1 MRIVIVGAGQ
11 VGTSTAAELA
21 SDHEVVVIDR
31 DPDRT
36 EQLEYDLDVL
46 TVCGDGASVSTLESA
61 EIERADIVIASTD
74 DDRVNLIVCE
84 LASVGADPF
93 TIARTKNPK
102 YRRAWEE
109 GEDVFGVDLMVCSTE
124 MTAHD
129 IVRVVDVP
137 AAIDID
143 PFADGAIE
151 MVELEVGPESA
162 VAGHRVAEADQ
173 FEQVT
178 FVALFRDDGFVFPSG
193 ETRIKSGD
201 RLVVIGPPDEVRSFA
216 TETAPPT
223 TPAVPEEIVI
233 VGGSQIG
240 HHVARLL
247 EAQGRRPTLVEGDPE
262 RARQL
267 AETLPETLVVE
278 REVTEGDFAPEAP
291 IETADVVVAA
301 LPSDEQNLLVS
312 MLARR
317 RGADR
322 IVSVVDDHAY
332 RTLFE
337 EVGIDVA
344 VNPRTVTAE
353 EIIRV
358 THREAVENLA
368 MLENDQAEVMEINL
382 APTSTYVD
390 RSVQEIATAFDGPLV
405 FGAIV
410 RAGEVLAPRGDTVL
424 QAGDTVI
431 AFITAELADRFA
443 TQAGA

>member
-11 VGTSTAAELA
+11 VGTTTAAELA
-21 SDHEVVVIDR
+21 ADHGVVVIDR

-46 TVCGDGASVSTLESA
+46 TICGDGASVSTLESA
-61 EIERADIVIASTD
+61 EIDRADIVIASTD

-124 MTAHD
+124 MTAKD

-151 MVELEVGPESA
+151 MIELEVGPESA
-162 VAGHRVAEADQ
+162 VAGRRVAEADR
-173 FEQVT
+173 FERVT
-178 FVALFRDDGFVFPSG
+178 FVALFRDDGFVLPSG
-193 ETRIKSGD
+193 DTRIEPGD
-201 RLVVIGPPDEVRSFA
+201 RLVVVGPPESVRSFA
-216 TETAPPT
+216 AETAPPT

-240 HHVARLL
+240 RHVARLL
-247 EAQGRRPTLVEGDPE
+247 ETQGRRPKLVESDPE

-267 AETLPETLVVE
+267 AEMLPETLVVE

-291 IETADVVVAA
+291 VEMADVVVAA

-312 MLARR
+312 MLAKR

-368 MLENDQAEVMEINL
+368 MLENDQAEVMEVEL
-382 APTSTYVD
+382 APTSVYID
-390 RSVQEIATAFDGPLV
+390 RSVQEIATMFDGPLI

-410 RAGEVLAPRGDTVL
+410 RAGKVLAPRGDTVL

-431 AFITAELADRFA
+431 TFIATELANQFV
-443 TQAGA
+443 TQTRA